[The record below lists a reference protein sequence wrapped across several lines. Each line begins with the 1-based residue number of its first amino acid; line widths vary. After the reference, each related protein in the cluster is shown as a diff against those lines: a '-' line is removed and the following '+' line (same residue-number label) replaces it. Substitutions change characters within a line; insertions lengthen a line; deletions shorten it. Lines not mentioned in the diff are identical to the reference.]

1 MDAQEVQASLQ
12 PGSVYL
18 VQLLLAILAMVVL
31 GCLYGHPFVPRDGV
45 QQLLEVEL
53 AGSIANTLENK
64 EQVTGGLLIR
74 GVPSEHFSRR
84 FRPRLNIRIGPRI
97 LRPLS

>member
-1 MDAQEVQASLQ
+1 M
-12 PGSVYL
+12 YL
-18 VQLLLAILAMVVL
+18 VQLLLTILAMVIL
-31 GCLYGHPFVPRDGV
+31 RCLYGHPFVPRDGV
-45 QQLLEVEL
+45 QQLPVVEL

-84 FRPRLNIRIGPRI
+84 FRPSHKIRIGLLI